1 MILNLL
7 QNIKQLHFGL
17 NIISKDCKSPDAPS
31 NRTFEQMF
39 LVNKT
44 QVQDKTRSC
53 HCVSVQH
60 LSALIKHEV
69 GQGSFKDSFN

>member
-1 MILNLL
+1 MILDLL
-7 QNIKQLHFGL
+7 QNIKQLQFGL

-44 QVQDKTRSC
+44 QVNRSC
-53 HCVSVQH
+53 HCVGGQH
-60 LSALIKHEV
+60 LSALIRHEV
-69 GQGSFKDSFN
+69 GQGNFKDSFN